1 LACDRKFRA
10 LRTVAE
16 VSIFAGVQLSLGSE
30 AGLTSKTRLTAFAAL
45 LLVGV
50 LSLVIAGCGSS
61 SDDSSSTSAAGGG
74 GETLTVGSD
83 IPYPPFEQGKSP
95 NYTGYDVELME
106 AVAKDIGREAVFQ
119 DTSFDTIFLDLA
131 RGKFDAVAS
140 AATITDE
147 REKTVDFTNPYYLSE
162 QAILVQE
169 GGDIDSIA
177 KLKGATVGVQQGTTG
192 QEFLDENGEAG
203 EVRPFPQGPDA
214 VNALSAGTVD
224 AVVIDIPVAEN
235 AVEASDG
242 LEISAAIPTE
252 EEYGFVVSQD
262 DEGLLEELNEG
273 LEEAKDDGTFT
284 KIYKK
289 WFHRAPTQELLSAT
303 HEAS

>member
-1 LACDRKFRA
+1 MGSEHFRLDSGNSPSEAILKSKSRVSTLLAA
-10 LRTVAE
+10 LATFAVA
-16 VSIFAGVQLSLGSE
+16 IFA
-30 AGLTSKTRLTAFAAL
+30 
-45 LLVGV
+45 
-50 LSLVIAGCGSS
+50 IGCGSS
-61 SDDSSSTSAAGGG
+61 DDGTTGGG
-74 GETLTVGSD
+74 DGSGEKLTVGSD

-95 NYTGYDVELME
+95 NYTGFDVELLE
-106 AVAKDIGREAVFQ
+106 AVAENIGREAEFQ

-131 RGKFDAVAS
+131 QGKFEAVAS

-162 QAILVQE
+162 QAILVEE
-169 GGDIDSIA
+169 GGEIDSVE

-203 EVRPFPQGPDA
+203 EVRPYPQGPDA
-214 VNALSAGTVD
+214 VNALKTGTVD

-252 EEYGFVVSQD
+252 EEYGFVVAQGE
-262 DEGLLEELNEG
+262 DELLEELNQG
-273 LEEAKDDGTFT
+273 LKEAIDDGT
-284 KIYKK
+284 YAEVYEK
-289 WFHRAPTQELLSAT
+289 WFRHEPPKSIESAT
-303 HEAS
+303 HEAT

>member
-1 LACDRKFRA
+1 MK
-10 LRTVAE
+10 
-16 VSIFAGVQLSLGSE
+16 
-30 AGLTSKTRLTAFAAL
+30 SKSRITTLLAAL
-45 LLVGV
+45 GVGAV
-50 LSLVIAGCGSS
+50 AVFAAGCGSS
-61 SDDSSSTSAAGGG
+61 DDSTSGGG

-95 NYTGYDVELME
+95 NYTGYDVELLE
-106 AVAKDIGREAVFQ
+106 AVAEKTGREAEFQ

-147 REKTVDFTNPYYLSE
+147 REKTVDFTDPYYLSE
-162 QAILVQE
+162 QAILVKE
-169 GGDIDSIA
+169 GDEIDSVE

-192 QEFLDENGEAG
+192 QEFLEENGEAG

-214 VNALSAGTVD
+214 VNALKAGTVA

-252 EEYGFVVSQD
+252 EEYGFVVAQG
-262 DEGLLEELNEG
+262 EEKLLEELNEG
-273 LEEAKDDGTFT
+273 LQEAKDDGTFAR
-284 KIYKK
+284 IYKK
-289 WFHRAPTQELLSAT
+289 WFHREPNKALLSAT
-303 HEAS
+303 HEAT